1 MKFNLKVFAALFGA
15 GIIMGCGMRAAEWA
29 IPAPDRKLEMHHTI
43 ESDSAC
49 IKV

>member
-1 MKFNLKVFAALFGA
+1 MSTLVH
-15 GIIMGCGMRAAEWA
+15 IHAAEWA

-43 ESDSAC
+43 EGDSAC